1 MFPTVI
7 LLIFYSFLQ
16 SAGKSKMPVF
26 LLVYDLK
33 ENTHVLKQSVWLH
46 HNITTHE
53 VQVLLSFPTTIRI
66 NFTHFLLPHCI
77 LKHNC
82 IFNKYMTEIEL
93 FVLNFF
99 KKCSYWFVGSF
110 PETGSLD
117 TGNVFLMD
125 LCFVSKLLSACIFQM
140 FVMPCCSDVIMEAVY
155 LLCGVL
161 IKTFFLC

>member
-1 MFPTVI
+1 MALPIWNRGEYWKNSPVRACIMFPTVI
-7 LLIFYSFLQ
+7 LLIFCSFLQ

-46 HNITTHE
+46 HNITTRE

-66 NFTHFLLPHCI
+66 NFIHFLLPHCI

-82 IFNKYMTEIEL
+82 IFKKYMTEIEL
-93 FVLNFF
+93 FVLDFF

-110 PETGSLD
+110 PKTGSLD
-117 TGNVFLMD
+117 TGNVYFNGLMF
-125 LCFVSKLLSACIFQM
+125 CFQAECLHL
-140 FVMPCCSDVIMEAVY
+140 SDVCDAM
-155 LLCGVL
+155 L
-161 IKTFFLC
+161 